1 LTLRTELSLVLSSL
15 LALSTGLAGGTAI
28 YQSARTMRREL
39 TTQQQL
45 FAENRAFALRDNFEI
60 LEDEL
65 KRLALLPTMNAADAD
80 LLQEQQILAG
90 AHENSVLYNTAVL
103 LLRADGTCVRS
114 VPDRS
119 EFRGQP
125 FGQRP
130 WFMAARSGAPGPLF
144 RVTDE
149 PGLGRTLKIVQ
160 PLMRDKKFAGALVG
174 VIALA
179 EDNLIAPALHDN
191 LPKDTDAV
199 LVDTTGQITYPPDRE
214 RAAEGSGWAE
224 AIAAAARGAS
234 GTLTAEANGQR
245 TLFAFSPV
253 HAATPYA
260 VVFARPWRTLTANVE
275 QQGLVLA
282 GMMLFGVIL
291 ASIAGVL
298 LAGYLAR
305 PLQALASGAIRIA
318 RGEPVPVAERPQAGI
333 ARHRSGSAGPST
345 SREGSGTLSGFPI
358 GTDEIVAL
366 RGAFAD
372 MERSIRQR
380 DQELRDGATLLEQR
394 VRDRTAE
401 LLATQAALVDAE
413 RFAAM
418 GKTSAAIAHE
428 LKNSLNGLGMAVE
441 LIAHDPANEARVAR
455 LRPQV
460 AAEIARLRD
469 VVDSLLSFSRSPR
482 IDRGPTDLAGVVSR
496 AIGTVSELAAE
507 RDVSIAVQAPSALRA
522 RCDAHKVQGVV
533 VNLVKNAIEAGKA
546 VDVSLRVTDGEA
558 IIEVADD
565 GPGLSAEA
573 REHLF
578 EPFFTTKP
586 NGTGLGL
593 PTSRRFI
600 EAHGGRIEVET
611 SPVLGGA
618 LFRVRLPLDAVE
630 VPLTNATAAPRA

>member
-1 LTLRTELSLVLSSL
+1 
-15 LALSTGLAGGTAI
+15 
-28 YQSARTMRREL
+28 MRREL
-39 TTQQQL
+39 TTEHEL
-45 FAENRAFALRDNFEI
+45 FAENRAFALRDNFVI

-65 KRLALLPTMNAADAD
+65 KRLALLPEMTAGDAD
-80 LLQEQQILAG
+80 FMQEEQILAG

-103 LLRADGTCVRS
+103 LLSRDGVCVRS

-119 EFRGQP
+119 EFRGKA
-125 FGQRP
+125 FGDRP
-130 WFMAARSGAPGPLF
+130 WFAAARGGAPGPSF

-160 PLMRDKKFAGALVG
+160 PLIRGKRFAGALVG

-179 EDNLIAPALHDN
+179 EDNLLTPALHEN
-191 LPKDTDAV
+191 LPGDTDAV
-199 LVDTTGQITYPPDRE
+199 LIDETGQIIYPSDRA
-214 RAAEGSGWAE
+214 RAADGSGWAE
-224 AIAAAARGAS
+224 AIAAAARGVS
-234 GTLTAEANGQR
+234 GTLTAEANGQSA
-245 TLFAFSPV
+245 LFAFSPV
-253 HAATPYA
+253 HAETRYA
-260 VVFARPWRTLTANVE
+260 VVFSWPWRKLTANLE
-275 QQGLVLA
+275 QQALA
-282 GMMLFGVIL
+282 LGGILLFGLIL
-291 ASIAGVL
+291 AAIAGVL

-318 RGEPVPVAERPQAGI
+318 RGEPVPAADRPRGGTEEI
-333 ARHRSGSAGPST
+333 A
-345 SREGSGTLSGFPI
+345 
-358 GTDEIVAL
+358 AL

-372 MERSIRQR
+372 MEKSIRQR
-380 DQELRDGATLLEQR
+380 DQELRDAAALLEQR

-460 AAEIARLRD
+460 TGEIARLRD

-482 IDRGPTDLAGVVSR
+482 IDRAPADLSGVIGR
-496 AIGTVSELAAE
+496 AVGLLSELAVE
-507 RDVSIAVQAPSALRA
+507 RGVDLKVDAPPVLRT
-522 RCDAHKVQGVV
+522 RCDGHKVQGVV
-533 VNLVKNAIEAGKA
+533 VNLVKNAIEAGKH
-546 VDVSLRVTDGEA
+546 VEVTLRLSDSEA

-573 REHLF
+573 RAHLF

-593 PTSRRFI
+593 PTSHRFM
-600 EAHGGRIEVET
+600 EAHGGRIEADT
-611 SPVLGGA
+611 SAALGGA
-618 LFRVRLPLDAVE
+618 LFRLRLPLEPADAAGE
-630 VPLTNATAAPRA
+630 KAPEAPRA

>member
-1 LTLRTELSLVLSSL
+1 VTRPASGASVPSLTLRTELSLVLSSL
-15 LALSTGLAGGTAI
+15 LALSIGLAGGTVI

-39 TTQQQL
+39 TTEQQL

-65 KRLALLPTMNAADAD
+65 KRLALLPEMNAGDPD
-80 LLQEQQILAG
+80 FLQEEQILAG

-103 LLRADGTCVRS
+103 LLSRDGFCVRS
-114 VPDRS
+114 VPDKS
-119 EFRGQP
+119 EFRGKA
-125 FGQRP
+125 FGDRP
-130 WFMAARSGAPGPLF
+130 WFTAARGGAPGPSF

-160 PLMRDKKFAGALVG
+160 PLMHDKRFAGALVG

-179 EDNLIAPALHDN
+179 EDNLIAPALHEN
-191 LPKDTDAV
+191 LPRDTDAV
-199 LVDTTGQITYPPDRE
+199 LVDQTTGQIIYPPDRA

-224 AIAAAARGAS
+224 AIAAARRGVS
-234 GTLTAEANGQR
+234 GTLTAEADGQKA
-245 TLFAFSPV
+245 LFAFSPV

-275 QQGLVLA
+275 QQGLAL
-282 GMMLFGVIL
+282 GGILLFGLIL
-291 ASIAGVL
+291 ASIAAVL

-305 PLQALASGAIRIA
+305 PLQELAGGATRIA
-318 RGEPVPVAERPQAGI
+318 RGEPVPPGDRPTGGTEEI
-333 ARHRSGSAGPST
+333 A
-345 SREGSGTLSGFPI
+345 
-358 GTDEIVAL
+358 AL
-366 RGAFAD
+366 RGAFSD

-380 DQELRDGATLLEQR
+380 DGELREAAAHLEQR
-394 VRDRTAE
+394 VRDRTGE

-441 LIAHDPANEARVAR
+441 LIAQDPTNATRVAR

-460 AAEIARLRD
+460 SSEIARLRD

-482 IDRGPTDLAGVVSR
+482 IDRAPADLAGVVVR
-496 AIGTVSELAAE
+496 AVGVLAELATE
-507 RDVSIAVQAPSALRA
+507 RGVDLKVHAADPLRVE
-522 RCDAHKVQGVV
+522 CDAHKVQGVV
-533 VNLVKNAIEAGKA
+533 VNLVKNAIEAGKRVEVA
-546 VDVSLRVTDGEA
+546 LRASDTEA
-558 IIEVADD
+558 IIEVSDD
-565 GPGLSAEA
+565 GPGLSTEA
-573 REHLF
+573 RAHLF

-600 EAHGGRIEVET
+600 EAHGGVIEAAR
-611 SPVLGGA
+611 SAAMGGA
-618 LFRVRLPLDAVE
+618 LFRLRLPRDVADA
-630 VPLTNATAAPRA
+630 PLARATEAPHA